1 MAWDGFGTAVCSAR
15 MRPSATSAALDDED
29 TSLFRIVSLEEM
41 AVSVL
46 DALRLDDDD
55 DVTRGPV
62 LTLVSRLVIGNNES
76 EQCSSCCR

>member
-1 MAWDGFGTAVCSAR
+1 